1 MYYLQSCGGAQVRP
15 EVVKADGMVNI
26 MMVERTLD
34 RCGVTH
40 RNRYWTLSS
49 PVTVLLYTIL
59 HGNVFSSL
67 HYTLHNAR
75 KAISSDIIPC
85 IVVVS
90 VSDVSE
96 VARLTVRCSG

>member
-1 MYYLQSCGGAQVRP
+1 M

-26 MMVERTLD
+26 MTVERTLD

-49 PVTVLLYTIL
+49 PVTLLLYTI
-59 HGNVFSSL
+59 
-67 HYTLHNAR
+67 YTWKCIQQPTLY
-75 KAISSDIIPC
+75 IIEYSDIIPC

-96 VARLTVRCSG
+96 VARVTVQCSGG

>member
-1 MYYLQSCGGAQVRP
+1 M

-26 MMVERTLD
+26 MTVERTLD

-49 PVTVLLYTIL
+49 PVTLLLYTI
-59 HGNVFSSL
+59 
-67 HYTLHNAR
+67 YTWKCIQQPTLYLYNAR
-75 KAISSDIIPC
+75 KAVSSDIIPC

-96 VARLTVRCSG
+96 VARVTVQCSGG

>member
-1 MYYLQSCGGAQVRP
+1 M
-15 EVVKADGMVNI
+15 KADGMVNI
-26 MMVERTLD
+26 MTVERTLD

-49 PVTVLLYTIL
+49 PVTLLLYTI
-59 HGNVFSSL
+59 
-67 HYTLHNAR
+67 YTWKCIQQPTLY
-75 KAISSDIIPC
+75 IIQYSDIIPC

-96 VARLTVRCSG
+96 VQGDSAVLRRMIL

>member
-49 PVTVLLYTIL
+49 PVTVYNPTWKCIQQPTLY
-59 HGNVFSSL
+59 
-67 HYTLHNAR
+67 
-75 KAISSDIIPC
+75 IIQCPQ
-85 IVVVS
+85 
-90 VSDVSE
+90 
-96 VARLTVRCSG
+96 GYFQ

>member
-1 MYYLQSCGGAQVRP
+1 M

-26 MMVERTLD
+26 MTVERTLD

-49 PVTVLLYTIL
+49 PVTLLLYTI
-59 HGNVFSSL
+59 
-67 HYTLHNAR
+67 YTWKCIQQPTLY
-75 KAISSDIIPC
+75 IIQYSDIIPC

-90 VSDVSE
+90 VSDVRE
-96 VARLTVRCSG
+96 VARVTVLCLG

>member
-1 MYYLQSCGGAQVRP
+1 M
-15 EVVKADGMVNI
+15 KADGMVNI
-26 MMVERTLD
+26 MTVERTLD

-49 PVTVLLYTIL
+49 PVTLLLYTI
-59 HGNVFSSL
+59 
-67 HYTLHNAR
+67 YTWKCIQQPTLYS
-75 KAISSDIIPC
+75 IQYSDIIPC

-96 VARLTVRCSG
+96 VARVTVQCQGG

>member
-1 MYYLQSCGGAQVRP
+1 M
-15 EVVKADGMVNI
+15 KADGMVNI
-26 MMVERTLD
+26 MTVERTLD

-49 PVTVLLYTIL
+49 QSLCYCIQSI

-67 HYTLHNAR
+67 HYTLYNAR
-75 KAISSDIIPC
+75 KAVSSDIIPC

-96 VARLTVRCSG
+96 VARVTVQCSGG

>member
-1 MYYLQSCGGAQVRP
+1 M

-26 MMVERTLD
+26 MTVERTLD

-49 PVTVLLYTIL
+49 PVTLLLYTIYTWKCIQQPTL
-59 HGNVFSSL
+59 YL
-67 HYTLHNAR
+67 HYIYLYNAR
-75 KAISSDIIPC
+75 KAVPSDIIPC

-96 VARLTVRCSG
+96 VQGDSAVLRRMIA